1 MTRRKPSRD
10 GHVLELPLSARYQKP
25 MANHPI
31 FFDASGRRAARIKV
45 VTWVVGIAALV
56 ILVGFAASLA
66 LAPPTTGL
74 NLPGG
79 RMAIAAPNLVKR
91 AQKPGLLLRAERL
104 AAAARL
110 RRLDDIVQLHP
121 APGAVASPG

>member
-1 MTRRKPSRD
+1 
-10 GHVLELPLSARYQKP
+10 

-56 ILVGFAASLA
+56 ILVGFAASLV
-66 LAPPTTGL
+66 LAPPATGL

-79 RMAIAAPNLVKR
+79 RMVTAPNLVKR

-104 AAAARL
+104 AMAARK
-110 RRLDDIVQLHP
+110 RRLDDIGQAAD
-121 APGAVASPG
+121 APLPEGGF